1 MQMLISVVYQ
11 YSLLHQF
18 NSPHYIYFS
27 HCARKRCKCYHWLF
41 TLWQI
46 VCQSISH
53 VLVSTSFLLINF
65 SNLAIN
71 SANGVTNPKL
81 AQCINLILH
90 AKCINT
96 SHPSLQQNKS
106 YIFWSRN
113 SHQKLSRAVNLK
125 HLQNYLNVSYVR
137 NGCLKIYET
146 DRMWHKEN
154 RIPTQW

>member
-1 MQMLISVVYQ
+1 MLISVVYQ

-18 NSPHYIYFS
+18 NNHYYIPFS
-27 HCARKRCKCYHWLF
+27 QHCVRKRCKCYHSLF

-71 SANGVTNPKL
+71 SANGVANPKL

-106 YIFWSRN
+106 YIFWARN
-113 SHQKLSRAVNLK
+113 SNHKLSFAVNLK
-125 HLQNYLNVSYVR
+125 HLQNLCDSYVIS
-137 NGCLKIYET
+137 L
-146 DRMWHKEN
+146 
-154 RIPTQW
+154 